1 MISSEAL
8 QVCIIVGNIVALL
21 IIYRLIDRKVDRKIM
36 KYWRQIKAS
45 EEGQNIFA
53 LVKEAKN
60 LIKSEDAQNIFKEAK
75 EVLSEFRAVLK
86 RFKESTEVSE
96 DNDENDEESLL
107 PTLT

>member
-1 MISSEAL
+1 
-8 QVCIIVGNIVALL
+8 
-21 IIYRLIDRKVDRKIM
+21 M

-53 LVKEAKN
+53 LIKEAKN